1 MQRKREGKAVKIYQE
16 NDFYMIRDSISEI
29 QQETFQ
35 HGDSRFPCASYLDQY
50 CSGREAYPWH
60 WHDDWEIA
68 YVEQGAV
75 RVCVNDQQVLL
86 QEGDGIFINRRV
98 LHTFSMA
105 GKTEVR
111 MPNILFDPVLLY
123 GSRES
128 VYWEKY
134 VKPLALSKGFTH
146 EVFRRQA
153 PWQAEILGQAERA
166 FSLLTA
172 EDYGYELRVRAALSE
187 IFLILTRHI
196 PDLGN
201 TEAKSQTEMDRI
213 RQMLSFIQLRYTE
226 PVSVQQIAD
235 SAFISRRECMRSFQ
249 RILGTSPIQYVIDLR
264 LRKAKQLLLETD
276 FPVMEIGARC
286 GFPDQSYFT
295 RVFREKTGV
304 SPGKFRKSR

>member
-1 MQRKREGKAVKIYQE
+1 MRIYQE
-16 NDFYMIRDSISEI
+16 SDFSTIQATISETR
-29 QQETFQ
+29 QETFQ
-35 HGDSRFPCASYLDQY
+35 HGDSRFPCASYLDHY
-50 CSGREAYPWH
+50 YSGREAYPWH
-60 WHDDWEIA
+60 WHDEWEIA

-75 RVCVNDQQVLL
+75 RACVNDQQVLL

-153 PWQAEILGQAERA
+153 PWQEEILEQAERA

>member
-1 MQRKREGKAVKIYQE
+1 MKIYQE
-16 NDFYMIRDSISEI
+16 NDFYMIWDSISET

-105 GKTEVR
+105 GETEVR
-111 MPNILFDPVLLY
+111 MPNVLFEPVLLY

-146 EVFRRQA
+146 EVFRRQT

-213 RQMLSFIQLRYTE
+213 RQMLSFIQLHYTE

-249 RILGTSPIQYVIDLR
+249 RVLGTSPIQYVIDLR

>member
-1 MQRKREGKAVKIYQE
+1 M
-16 NDFYMIRDSISEI
+16 
-29 QQETFQ
+29 
-35 HGDSRFPCASYLDQY
+35 
-50 CSGREAYPWH
+50 
-60 WHDDWEIA
+60 
-68 YVEQGAV
+68 

-105 GKTEVR
+105 GETEVR

-187 IFLILTRHI
+187 IFLLLTQHI

-213 RQMLSFIQLRYTE
+213 RQMLSFIQLHYTE

-249 RILGTSPIQYVIDLR
+249 WVLGTSPIQYVIDLR

>member
-1 MQRKREGKAVKIYQE
+1 MKIYQE
-16 NDFYMIRDSISEI
+16 NDFYMIRESISET

-35 HGDSRFPCASYLDQY
+35 HGDSRFPCASYLDHY
-50 CSGREAYPWH
+50 YSGREAYPWH
-60 WHDDWEIA
+60 WHDEWEIA

-75 RVCVNDQQVLL
+75 RACVNDQQVLL

-105 GKTEVR
+105 GETEVR

-153 PWQAEILGQAERA
+153 PWQEEILEQAERA

-172 EDYGYELRVRAALSE
+172 EDYGYELRVRDALSE

-249 RILGTSPIQYVIDLR
+249 RILGTSPI
-264 LRKAKQLLLETD
+264 
-276 FPVMEIGARC
+276 
-286 GFPDQSYFT
+286 
-295 RVFREKTGV
+295 
-304 SPGKFRKSR
+304 